1 MKLEIELAA
10 QSKMSIINVVK
21 VRSCLAQL
29 KLDFLPTKTDYN
41 IESKRKEN
49 RVYTSYKSLQYIPE
63 FIVHESSLGKL
74 NFYLMGTKNM
84 KTDDD

>member
-10 QSKMSIINVVK
+10 HSTMSIINVVK

-49 RVYTSYKSLQYIPE
+49 RVHNSYKSLQYIPE
-63 FIVHESSLGKL
+63 FIVHESSPWKIKFLSNGDKEYE
-74 NFYLMGTKNM
+74 N
-84 KTDDD
+84 